1 MARISFDTLQET
13 AVNNSNNNEGNN
25 IKLFSLK
32 NDGDVAV
39 VRIMHDSIEDFDI
52 LTTHKIKIGEKRRSI
67 SCIRNPFDP
76 VDACPLCKAQEKL
89 QQRFYI
95 HMIHYVTDTQ
105 TGAIVPVPVVWD
117 RAATEYANKF
127 KTLIE
132 EYGPLSNLI
141 FKIKRNGKA
150 GDMSTTYEI
159 LMGNQTMYP
168 IEQYPKIDA
177 FNDYTALGKIVMDR
191 NYAEICE
198 YMATGQFPQR
208 TNTNN
213 NVTPKSGVDIDVA
226 VDETPLTQGQAYV
239 QNTQAAPVQN
249 VQPTTQ
255 YGTGNTMPWQG
266 NTTNNTV
273 NRPVRRY

>member
-1 MARISFDTLQET
+1 MARISFDALQET

-52 LTTHKIKIGEKRRSI
+52 LTTHKIKVGEKRRNI
-67 SCIRNPFDP
+67 SCIRNPYDP
-76 VDACPLCKAQEKL
+76 VDACPLCKNQEKL

-95 HMIHYVTDTQ
+95 HMINYVTDQQ
-105 TGAIVPVPVVWD
+105 TGAIIPVPVVWD

-132 EYGPLSNLI
+132 EYGPLSDLI

-168 IEQYPKIDA
+168 VEKYPKIDA
-177 FNDYTALGKIVMDR
+177 FNGYTALGKIVMDKDF
-191 NYAEICE
+191 NEICQ

-208 TNTNN
+208 SSN
-213 NVTPKSGVDIDVA
+213 NVSTAPATPKSGIDINIAVEDVEP
-226 VDETPLTQGQAYV
+226 VNV
-239 QNTQAAPVQN
+239 VSNNTYNPNNTV
-249 VQPTTQ
+249 PTT
-255 YGTGNTMPWQG
+255 GTTMPWQG
-266 NTTNNTV
+266 NTTAAV